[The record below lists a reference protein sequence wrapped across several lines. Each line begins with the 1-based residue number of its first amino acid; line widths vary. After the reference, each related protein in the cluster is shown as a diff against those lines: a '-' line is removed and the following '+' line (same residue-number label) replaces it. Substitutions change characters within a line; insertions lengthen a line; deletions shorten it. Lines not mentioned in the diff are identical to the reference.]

1 MTIAAITIKH
11 NTTNTPTTH
20 AQLETLTTNQINDA
34 LDRTRVTSAT
44 TETLQD
50 NTGHAQVTVIL
61 NGPNRNTITNELANA
76 SINTHITFKA

>member
-11 NTTNTPTTH
+11 NTNNTPTTH
-20 AQLETLTTNQINDA
+20 TELETLTTNQLNNA
-34 LDRTRVTSAT
+34 LNHTRVTSAT

-50 NTGHAQVTVIL
+50 NTGHAQTTVIL

-76 SINTHITFKA
+76 DINTHITFKA